1 MPAASI
7 DSEKSQNTAAS
18 VEVRRRLLR
27 RFMAEAPFQPATNLW
42 RAVELPVLAAALPGA
57 GRGLDVGCG
66 DGVLTKLLAELAGA
80 DWRLVGIDPDPAEIA
95 LARATGFFEELHET
109 GADHVAE
116 PDSSFDFAFA
126 NSVLEHIPDLP
137 PCLKEIAR
145 CLKPGGR
152 FYATVPSPGLHT
164 FMRGPGALR
173 RIDRQKYLAET
184 DRRLL
189 HFRYPSVDEWR
200 ELFTAA
206 GLELTTARGY
216 LTRKQVRR
224 WEAWTNWTGGLL
236 YRLKGSQS
244 RPIEIQRSLGL
255 RRGLPKPLRFVGGP
269 LAWTAGLGVL
279 SDDATAPEETACL
292 LVIARK
298 P

>member
-1 MPAASI
+1 MPGSAMEFRQDA
-7 DSEKSQNTAAS
+7 QG
-18 VEVRRRLLR
+18 VPQLRRGLLR

-42 RAVELPVLAAALPGA
+42 RAVELPVLAAALPRT

-66 DGVLTKLLAELAGA
+66 DGVLTKLLAELSGA
-80 DWRLVGIDPDPAEIA
+80 EWTLVGIDPDPAEIA
-95 LARATGFFEELHET
+95 LAQATGFFAGLHET
-109 GADHVAE
+109 GADRIAE
-116 PDSSFDFAFA
+116 PDASFDFAFA
-126 NSVLEHIPDLP
+126 NSVLEHIPELP
-137 PCLKEIAR
+137 PCLAEISR
-145 CLKPGGR
+145 VLKPGGA

-164 FMRGPGALR
+164 FMRGPGPLR
-173 RIDRQKYLAET
+173 RIDRRAYLEET

-189 HFRYPSVDEWR
+189 HFRYPTVDQWR
-200 ELFTAA
+200 ELLATA

-224 WEAWTNWTGGLL
+224 WETWTNWTGGLL
-236 YRLKGSQS
+236 YRLKGSKS
-244 RPIEIQRSLGL
+244 RPIEIQRSFGL

-279 SDDATAPEETACL
+279 TDDSQAPEETACL
-292 LVIARK
+292 LVVGRK

>member
-1 MPAASI
+1 MAAVSMESRQV
-7 DSEKSQNTAAS
+7 SEDVVA
-18 VEVRRRLLR
+18 VRRRLLR

-42 RAVELPVLAAALPGA
+42 RSIELPVLAGALPRS

-80 DWRLVGIDPDPAEIA
+80 DWRLTGIDPDPAEIA
-95 LARATGFFEELHET
+95 LARETQFFEALHET
-109 GADHVAE
+109 GADRIAE
-116 PDSSFDFAFA
+116 ADASFDFAFA

-137 PCLKEIAR
+137 PCLAEIAR
-145 CLKPGGR
+145 VLKPGGS
-152 FYATVPSPGLHT
+152 FYATVPSPGLHAL
-164 FMRGPGALR
+164 MRGPGLLR
-173 RIDRQKYLAET
+173 RIDRRAYLDET

-189 HFRYPSVDEWR
+189 HFRYPTVDQWR
-200 ELFTAA
+200 EMLRAA
-206 GLELTTARGY
+206 GLELTSVRGY

-224 WEAWTNWTGGLL
+224 WETWTNWTGGLL
-236 YRLKGSQS
+236 YRLKGSKS

-255 RRGLPKPLRFVGGP
+255 RRGLPKPLRFMGGP

-279 SDDATAPEETACL
+279 ADDATGPDETACL
-292 LVIARK
+292 LVVARK

>member
-1 MPAASI
+1 MPGAAMESRQVTE
-7 DSEKSQNTAAS
+7 DA
-18 VEVRRRLLR
+18 VGVRRRLLR

-42 RAVELPVLAAALPGA
+42 RSIELPVLAQALPRS

-66 DGVLTKLLAELAGA
+66 DGVLTKLLSELADA
-80 DWRLVGIDPDPAEIA
+80 DWRLVGIDPDPAEITS
-95 LARATGFFEELHET
+95 ARETKFFETLYET
-109 GADHVAE
+109 GADRVAE
-116 PDSSFDFAFA
+116 PDGTFDFAFA

-137 PCLKEIAR
+137 PCLTEIAR
-145 CLKPGGR
+145 VLKSGGV

-173 RIDRQKYLAET
+173 RIDRRAYLEET

-200 ELFTAA
+200 ELLAAA
-206 GLELTTARGY
+206 GLEMTSARGY
-216 LTRKQVRR
+216 LTRRQVRR
-224 WEAWTNWTGGLL
+224 WEIWTNWTGGLL
-236 YRLKGSQS
+236 YRLKGSKS

-255 RRGLPKPLRFVGGP
+255 RRGLPKAFRFVGGP
-269 LAWTAGLGVL
+269 LAWTAGVGVL
-279 SDDATAPEETACL
+279 ADDATAPEETACL
-292 LVIARK
+292 LVAGRK